1 VRVAEGKC
9 HRTIL
14 VIGTVTASREIIAEM
29 LRVST
34 EHVHRSRKEPGC
46 ISHHVSIDAD
56 DSLTLHFTERWE
68 SVEAL
73 KTHFRGPQSRAIWK
87 RLQELAARP
96 GAMHLYEAMAIKA

>member
-1 VRVAEGKC
+1 M
-9 HRTIL
+9 IL
-14 VIGTVTASREIIAEM
+14 VIGTVTASADTIAEM

-56 DSLTLHFTERWE
+56 DPLTLHFTERWE

-73 KTHFRGPQSRAIWK
+73 KAHFRVPESRAMWK
-87 RLQELAARP
+87 QVQELSVHP
-96 GAMHLYEAMAIKA
+96 GAMHIYEAARIKV